1 MDHTSQKLII
11 PDMRRITEYLLI
23 FFNILL
29 LVLVIF
35 ESRLQLPPWLVPVGR
50 LHPVLLHLPI
60 GLWAGV
66 VILYLL
72 RRRVSG
78 YSTLLLT
85 FIQVTAVFTAVTA
98 LAGMILALGA
108 DYDASQI
115 AGHKY
120 TGVVLSGLFWLTVI
134 FFDRI
139 SGRAMPAVLG
149 LVSLLI
155 IITGHRGGELTHGE
169 DFLSFKPAGSSVQ
182 EDDVYAALVAPIL
195 KEKCNSCHR
204 GGKTKGGL
212 NLESVALML
221 KGGENGPALVAGNA
235 LESHLMKRIFL
246 PLESKE
252 HMPPRSKTQL
262 TEPEIEILTAWI
274 NEGAPGKM
282 SFAQLKPDSPLRKY
296 RQQEPDES
304 YAFPAA
310 GPAALAEVNTPF
322 CRVTPVA
329 VNSPGL
335 RASFFVKARFDP
347 RQLEKLLSVKEQLV
361 DLNLSKMP
369 VSDDDLKV
377 LAEFKNLRHLNL
389 SSTEVTGSFLGYLKD
404 LRNLESVSLANTRL
418 HEPDLQALARLNT
431 VYLWESGFTTEDLSR
446 LKKLN
451 PAIQLDTGQREN
463 ERIAINPPESS
474 QKKVFLK
481 QGAQLTLRH
490 ALPGVLIRYTLDGT
504 VPDSTHGQVYSRP
517 LTVDKRTRIKAR
529 AFKEGW
535 LGSTVLELDYLVN
548 GPEPDSARLSFPPA
562 SQYAAKGAK
571 SLYDGLKGDPD
582 NFLDKTWL
590 GYREKPLEAVFFF
603 STPRELKNM
612 TVSMLEKID
621 SYIMPPQSIEVWG
634 KSASGKEQFL
644 GKISPVQPTAGRPR
658 RNVYFDMPLPPQKY
672 SEIRVRVNNV
682 NPLPAWHQG
691 KGTPAWVFVD
701 EVVFN

>member
-1 MDHTSQKLII
+1 
-11 PDMRRITEYLLI
+11 MRRVPEYLLI
-23 FFNILL
+23 FFNGLL
-29 LVLVIF
+29 AVLVVF
-35 ESRLQLPPWLVPVGR
+35 ENRLQLPEWLIPAGR

-60 GLWAGV
+60 GLWAAV
-66 VILYLL
+66 IILYLL
-72 RRRVSG
+72 RHRVPG
-78 YSTLLLT
+78 YRALLLT
-85 FIQVTAVFTAVTA
+85 FMQITAVFTAVTA
-98 LAGMILALGA
+98 LAGMLLALGA

-115 AGHKY
+115 TGHKY
-120 TGVVLSGLFWLTVI
+120 TGVALSGLFWLAVI

-139 SGRAMPAVLG
+139 PDRAMPAVLVLVSG
-149 LVSLLI
+149 LVIL
-155 IITGHRGGELTHGE
+155 TGHRGGELTHGE
-169 DFLSFKPAGSSVQ
+169 DFLRFRPAESPVQ
-182 EDDVYAALVAPIL
+182 EDDVYATLIAPIL
-195 KEKCNSCHR
+195 EEKCSSCHKT
-204 GGKTKGGL
+204 GKTKGGL
-212 NLESVALML
+212 NLGSVALML

-246 PLESKE
+246 PLEHKE
-252 HMPPRSKTQL
+252 HMPPRKKTQL

-274 NEGAPGKM
+274 NEGAPAKM

-296 RQQEPDES
+296 RQTEAEE
-304 YAFPAA
+304 AFTFPAA
-310 GPAALAEVNTPF
+310 SPETIVEVNTPF

-329 VNSPGL
+329 VNSPAL
-335 RASFFVKARFDP
+335 SASFFVRAKFDP
-347 RQLEKLLSVKEQLV
+347 AQLEKLLRVKDQLTE
-361 DLNLSKMP
+361 LNLSKMP
-369 VSDDDLKV
+369 VNDADLKV

-389 SSTEVTGSFLGYLKD
+389 SSTEVTGSFLSYLEG
-404 LRNLESVSLANTRL
+404 LRHLKSVSLANTRL
-418 HEPDLQALARLNT
+418 HQPDLQALARLNT
-431 VYLWESGFTTEDLSR
+431 VYLWESGFTAEDRNR

-474 QKKVFLK
+474 EKKAFLK
-481 QGAQLTLRH
+481 QGTPLTLRH
-490 ALPGVLIRYTLDGT
+490 ALPGVQIRYTLDGT
-504 VPDSTHGQVYSRP
+504 LPDSTHGEVYSRP
-517 LTVDKRTRIKAR
+517 LTVQGRTRIRAR

-548 GPEPDSARLSFPPA
+548 GPEPDSAALMSSPA
-562 SQYAAKGAK
+562 AQYGAKGAK
-571 SLYDGLKGDPD
+571 SLYDRLKGDPD

-621 SYIMPPQSIEVWG
+621 SYILPPQSIEVWG
-634 KSASGKEQFL
+634 KPVSGPEQLL

-658 RNVYFDMPLPPQKY
+658 KTTYFDVPLPPQKY
-672 SEIRVRVNNV
+672 REIRIRVKNV
-682 NPLPAWHQG
+682 NPLPAWHPG